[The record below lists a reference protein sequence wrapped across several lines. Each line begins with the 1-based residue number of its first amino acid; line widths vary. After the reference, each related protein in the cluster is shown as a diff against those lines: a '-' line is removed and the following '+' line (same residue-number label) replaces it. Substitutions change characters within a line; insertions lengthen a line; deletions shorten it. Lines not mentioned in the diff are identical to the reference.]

1 MDYALTA
8 EAQHNFYTMNTNS
21 RARHHGSALIIDQNR
36 TLYKQLPIILSIN
49 IPLVAALAWIYWPW
63 LNQHWL
69 VAWCGGMFMIVLLR
83 FYFYLTVYK
92 NIPRDQ
98 LQAWQMKLFAA
109 NSALSG
115 VMWGLA
121 GMLFFV
127 PDRLEYQLVIFLVLI
142 LKGAGSVS
150 AVTSYL
156 PAFYAYFPASMLPVC
171 VMFFLQGST
180 NSILLGLTGL
190 VYTVVLMVFGKN
202 LNKTLLE
209 SLRLR
214 DKNQHLLE
222 EALAQKHQAEQAN
235 LAKSRFLAAASHD
248 LRQPIYALGLFNAV
262 LEETVTNAKTAKV
275 VTQISNTIDTLQN
288 LLDALLDISRLDA
301 GVVNINKQYFDLKAV
316 FARLAND
323 FTPQAQEKGL
333 HIHWPE
339 ESLAV
344 YSDENLLEQ
353 VLRNLV
359 SNAIRYTASGSVEIK
374 AAATG
379 ERVRIEVI
387 DTGIGIAADQQREIF
402 SEFYQVGNPQRDRR
416 QGLGLGLAIVDRVLK
431 LLGSAIELQSSP
443 GKGSRFYFDV
453 RKGDLDKIATEP
465 HKSMAASPQKIT
477 STIAVVEDDVEV
489 AHAMRL
495 LLESWGCTTI
505 VTADAD
511 AMLEK
516 LQQGN
521 AIPDMIISDL
531 QLTNGQSGINAIQRI
546 RNQAGRSLPALII
559 SGKSD
564 AQYLED
570 VKQLGIPML
579 HKPVS
584 PAKLRAFLRN
594 ML

>member
-1 MDYALTA
+1 
-8 EAQHNFYTMNTNS
+8 MNTNS